1 MVSGAQAWDE
11 RYSHPNHV
19 FGYRPNDFL
28 AQSDFLL
35 RPGARVLCL
44 AEGEGRNAVHLAKLG
59 CRVTA
64 VDFSQVGLDKGKRLA
79 DEAGVEIDWQCAD
92 LSAWVHTDA
101 ARGPWDGVV
110 SIFFHTGVDAWRDIA
125 SALLRQMAPHGV
137 LILESYT
144 PAQLSLGSGGPD
156 HEDVLLTRERVT
168 HIFEG
173 WKLDVRLLERRI
185 FEGMGHQGLSSVIQ
199 VLAQPLVQPRRAS
212 DVTTPDR

>member
-1 MVSGAQAWDE
+1 
-11 RYSHPNHV
+11 
-19 FGYRPNDFL
+19 
-28 AQSDFLL
+28 
-35 RPGARVLCL
+35 
-44 AEGEGRNAVHLAKLG
+44 
-59 CRVTA
+59 
-64 VDFSQVGLDKGKRLA
+64 
-79 DEAGVEIDWQCAD
+79 
-92 LSAWVHTDA
+92 
-101 ARGPWDGVV
+101 
-110 SIFFHTGVDAWRDIA
+110 
-125 SALLRQMAPHGV
+125 V

-144 PAQLSLGSGGPD
+144 PAQLSLGTGGPD